1 MIDRDYDFFDEGLA
15 DIDWGSG
22 SEMSPASSHLESG
35 VFHMG
40 NVNFYGNVF
49 FNSNVMFNMQQ

>member
-15 DIDWGSG
+15 DIAWDSE

-40 NVNFYGNVF
+40 NVSFYGNVF
-49 FNSNVMFNMQQ
+49 FYGNVVFNVQQ